1 MNNTTVNPLLQQLSS
16 QTRQAEQAQ
25 EQNSDELGKDVFLE
39 LLVTQ
44 MTNQN
49 PLEPQAN
56 SEFVAQLAQFSSVE
70 GLDNLNDT
78 VSDMAASFQ
87 SSQVLQATS
96 LVGRS
101 VSVQTSQAS
110 LAAEGSVT
118 GEVNV
123 PSGATSLEMFVY
135 DSSGNLVRNKSITNQ
150 DNPGQP
156 LPVGT
161 AEFNWSG
168 NNDAGE
174 RMPEGQYRIELIGKN
189 GELSQSLDTVMNA
202 NVDSVTVGA
211 SGEVTLNVAGVGP
224 VALSKLQEIL

>member
-1 MNNTTVNPLLQQLSS
+1 MNNTINPLLDQLSA

-25 EQNSDELGKDVFLE
+25 TENSDELGKDVFLE

-87 SSQVLQATS
+87 SSQALQATS
-96 LVGRS
+96 LVGRT
-101 VSVQTSQAS
+101 VNVQTSQAI
-110 LAAEGSVT
+110 LPDEGGVT
-118 GEVNV
+118 GQVNV
-123 PSGATSLEMFVY
+123 PALATSLDMVIK
-135 DSSGNLVRNKSITNQ
+135 DINGNVVRTQATVNQ
-150 DNPGQP
+150 DSPGQP
-156 LPVGT
+156 LPPGLAPFT
-161 AEFNWSG
+161 WDG
-168 NNDAGE
+168 KNNAGE
-174 RMPEGQYRIELIGKN
+174 RMPPGQYTIEFTGKN
-189 GELSQSLDTVMNA
+189 EDVSLRLDTIMNA
-202 NVDSVTVGA
+202 NVDSVTVGK